1 MGNSESFDLISI
13 SDLKNSTGT
22 RKKHATHHQHTQ
34 SISASINSITSF
46 DLNGIFR
53 RLSDDNAD
61 FRTSEKTKAESTTKG
76 LISNQDEISKP
87 QSPEPATN
95 SQDISLTSE
104 SDYVEK
110 ISADLKIVDM
120 PLKDFS
126 LVSLKTGE
134 TIGDGEEEPAQVQLT
149 DATEVIKKVETVEV
163 VIVNSEEE
171 DIIALDDKEQTV
183 DKDGC
188 FLDSLESESESRMQ
202 DTEIGSIRSNSGG
215 IIQVECESKCFI

>member
-61 FRTSEKTKAESTTKG
+61 FRTSEKTKAESTTK
-76 LISNQDEISKP
+76 DISKP
-87 QSPEPATN
+87 ESPEPATN

-110 ISADLKIVDM
+110 IAADLKSVDM

-134 TIGDGEEEPAQVQLT
+134 TIGDGEEEPTQVQLK